1 MNEIVVGAE
10 DTTEYP
16 EMSMDEFMLLF
27 HKLELNR
34 VAFKSVVNARWEL
47 YKLVCM
53 AMREDRKISWCSPWD
68 GKVSANT
75 GGAPDKVSSD
85 EVLHALQGKMST
97 VVVIG
102 YDKTGSECYVSN
114 ERDKTTIASMLVQ
127 ARKDLDSA
135 VVSDGKW
142 VEGAWTKIPL

>member
-34 VAFKSVVNARWEL
+34 VAFKSVINARWEL

-53 AMREDRKISWCSPWD
+53 AIREAK
-68 GKVSANT
+68 
-75 GGAPDKVSSD
+75 
-85 EVLHALQGKMST
+85 
-97 VVVIG
+97 
-102 YDKTGSECYVSN
+102 
-114 ERDKTTIASMLVQ
+114 
-127 ARKDLDSA
+127 
-135 VVSDGKW
+135 
-142 VEGAWTKIPL
+142 